1 MPHITKLKLTNF
13 KRFPSIS
20 LEFNDSINTII
31 GDNEAGKS
39 SILQAIELVA
49 GGSRGKVETI
59 GFESLINKQCVEEFN
74 AAVRNYD
81 NLPHVLAELFLSD
94 STKPELT
101 GKHNTENIDCAGLYM
116 VIEPNEE
123 LTREINDALAAHPE
137 NFPYEYYV
145 VRFYTFSGEAY
156 AGYRRFLKC
165 LSIDSS
171 QINSEYANREYIKT
185 VYESAVSDPE
195 RALLK
200 NEYRLQKSS
209 FKDKHLSGINKSIDV
224 LDFALRSGSK
234 YNLETDITLTED
246 DIPIDERGKGHQC
259 FIKTEFALTR
269 NTGATKLD
277 VLLLEEPENHLSH
290 TNMKKLIHRVSESH
304 GNQII
309 IATHSSLI
317 STRLDLKNA
326 TLLSHLS
333 THPLNLRELSADTA
347 RFFMKAPDNNALEF
361 ILSKKVILVEG
372 NAEFIL
378 LDVIYKQVTERSL
391 EEDSV
396 HVISIG
402 GISFKRYMELAEK
415 LGIRCAVIRDN
426 DKDYHG
432 NCVDNYKDYVTDTIR
447 VFSDPDDSRYTL
459 EVCIYQDNKDLCDRV
474 FSGSKTKT
482 PLEVML
488 ASKAEGAF
496 FLAEQHGDDLVVP
509 DYLQE
514 AIHWINE

>member
-1 MPHITKLKLTNF
+1 MTHITKLKLKNF
-13 KRFPSIS
+13 KRFPSIC
-20 LEFNDSINTII
+20 LDFNESINTII

-74 AAVRNYD
+74 ASERNYD
-81 NLPHVLAELFLSD
+81 NLPHVLAELYLSD
-94 STKPELT
+94 SPKPELT
-101 GKHNTENIDCAGLYM
+101 GNHNTEKLNCAGLFM
-116 VIEPNEE
+116 SIEPNDE
-123 LTREINDALAAHPE
+123 LTREINEALDAHE
-137 NFPYEYYV
+137 DNFPYEYYV
-145 VRFYTFSGEAY
+145 VRFYTFGGEAY
-156 AGYRRFLKC
+156 SGYRRFLKC

-185 VYESAVSDPE
+185 VYESTVNDPS
-195 RALLK
+195 RASLK
-200 NEYRLQKSS
+200 NEYRLQKAK
-209 FKDKHLSGINKSIDV
+209 FKEDHLEVINKNIER

-246 DIPIDERGKGHQC
+246 EIPIDERGKGHQC

-269 NTGATKLD
+269 NAGASKLD
-277 VLLLEEPENHLSH
+277 VLLLEEPENHLSQ
-290 TNMKKLIHRVSESH
+290 TNMKKLIQRVSASH

-326 TLLSHLS
+326 NLLSNVS
-333 THPLNLRELSADTA
+333 TQPLNLKQLTPETA

-361 ILSKKVILVEG
+361 ILAKKVMLVEG

-378 LDVIYKQVTERSL
+378 FDVIYKRVTGRSL
-391 EEDSV
+391 EEDAV

-402 GISFKRYMELAEK
+402 GTSFKRYMELAAK
-415 LGIRCAVIRDN
+415 LQIRCAVIRDN
-426 DKDYHG
+426 DKDYQS
-432 NCVDNYKDYVTDTIR
+432 NCVENYQDYVADHIQ
-447 VFSDPDDSRYTL
+447 VFSDVNNKRHTL
-459 EVCIYQDNKDLCDRV
+459 EVCIYEDNQELCDRI
-474 FSGSKTKT
+474 FSKSKKKT

-488 ASKAEGAF
+488 AGKAECAF
-496 FLAEQHGDDLVVP
+496 VLAEAHGEEMNVP
-509 DYLQE
+509 EYIQE
-514 AIHWINE
+514 AIRWISE